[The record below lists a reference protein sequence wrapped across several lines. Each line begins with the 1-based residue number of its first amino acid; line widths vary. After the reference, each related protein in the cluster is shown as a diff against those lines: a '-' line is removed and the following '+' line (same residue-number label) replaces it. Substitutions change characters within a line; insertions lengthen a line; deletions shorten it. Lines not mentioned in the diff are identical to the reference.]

1 MADFETIVLRPR
13 IPKAQ
18 SSWNDKAS
26 LNPPP
31 HTSHTNFFNCT
42 RHRSQW
48 QPILQIDAPFKRFT
62 VTMVQIFF

>member
-31 HTSHTNFFNCT
+31 HTSPIQTFSTVLGTDHNGS
-42 RHRSQW
+42 RS
-48 QPILQIDAPFKRFT
+48 FKLMQRLRSS
-62 VTMVQIFF
+62 Q